1 MVMTL
6 VAPASGKIFYQ
17 ALEGSPLSSG
27 DMIARLEL
35 DNPDAAQQITQH
47 TGGFPELGPPLV
59 YSSKVDQKFK
69 TAFTA
74 AKNVLQGRLHCPIL
88 LCFLMMAAKCEYI
101 QRVAVSSFF
110 FRNPPIYSL
119 VPPKLVWKGPL
130 EAEHRFAYL
139 NFYESCFNTVLSL
152 IPHTSLQAMSTRWIR
167 LWQSC

>member
-1 MVMTL
+1 MKMVMTL

-74 AKNVLQGRLHCPIL
+74 AKNVLQGTSPLWSL
-88 LCFLMMAAKCEYI
+88 L
-101 QRVAVSSFF
+101 
-110 FRNPPIYSL
+110 
-119 VPPKLVWKGPL
+119 
-130 EAEHRFAYL
+130 
-139 NFYESCFNTVLSL
+139 L
-152 IPHTSLQAMSTRWIR
+152 IRCYH
-167 LWQSC
+167 

>member
-1 MVMTL
+1 MKMVMTL

-35 DNPDAAQQITQH
+35 DNPDAAQQVTQH

-74 AKNVLQGRLHCPIL
+74 AKNVLQGR
-88 LCFLMMAAKCEYI
+88 
-101 QRVAVSSFF
+101 
-110 FRNPPIYSL
+110 SL
-119 VPPKLVWKGPL
+119 
-130 EAEHRFAYL
+130 
-139 NFYESCFNTVLSL
+139 
-152 IPHTSLQAMSTRWIR
+152 
-167 LWQSC
+167 

>member
-1 MVMTL
+1 MLLTNLLRGYIDVSRIEPEEICCLQVMKMVMTL

-74 AKNVLQGRLHCPIL
+74 AKNVLQGKLHCPTV
-88 LCFLMMAAKCEYI
+88 LCCLITAAKCEYN
-101 QRVAVSSFF
+101 QKCARFSFLK
-110 FRNPPIYSL
+110 PPI
-119 VPPKLVWKGPL
+119 
-130 EAEHRFAYL
+130 
-139 NFYESCFNTVLSL
+139 
-152 IPHTSLQAMSTRWIR
+152 
-167 LWQSC
+167 